1 MGTSHS
7 QKIEKKVPQCCN
19 GEGLA
24 IIHYKIL
31 HYLLYKKHT
40 MDFSFSL
47 NDTFPPTNCN
57 GLPNR
62 LHGSTI
68 AYGDIIKVGSDLL
81 PEGGSNLGIK
91 TMHSVQQRVSDIL
104 DAMGQASA
112 VAQEL
117 RQPITSGAKLRMQD
131 EHVVYL
137 LIDRSSNGGFRI
149 SCWHVKSWKKESFST

>member
-1 MGTSHS
+1 MRYNNSDLKGVTS
-7 QKIEKKVPQCCN
+7 KK
-19 GEGLA
+19 
-24 IIHYKIL
+24 YSIL
-31 HYLLYKKHT
+31 
-40 MDFSFSL
+40 
-47 NDTFPPTNCN
+47 
-57 GLPNR
+57 
-62 LHGSTI
+62 
-68 AYGDIIKVGSDLL
+68 KVGSDLL

-137 LIDRSSNGGFRI
+137 LIDRSSNGGLG
-149 SCWHVKSWKKESFST
+149 SVVGMLKVGKKVNIMIYCAIYIMVGILGNRTTFNFENS